1 MATLGAGGRDSR
13 VQAWLASR
21 TFAELLSLAG
31 AVTYGVTYYA
41 CVLFYT
47 PFGVEPSDVGLGYGE
62 VLAQAA
68 AFLGFLVVV
77 YCVSVYVGS
86 SLGRMLDS
94 LWSGGSAS
102 DVPGGAPKQP
112 TPKSGSRRRTGRVP
126 PRNWNVEPVPTPSA
140 PPSPSPHLPARLPSK
155 LVIAGLLLIVVIP
168 VGAASVDRRRVQSGH
183 EPAVGIGLLPWGD
196 TAVARV
202 SWIDASSNLP
212 KLPTCVIRLGEA
224 AGTEVLYDPQTSR
237 TLRLPQSSIAVQI
250 RPRSEHC

>member
-1 MATLGAGGRDSR
+1 
-13 VQAWLASR
+13 VQAWLVSR

-68 AFLGFLVVV
+68 AFLGFLAVV
-77 YCVSVYVGS
+77 YLVSLYVGS

-102 DVPGGAPKQP
+102 DVPSGAPKQP
-112 TPKSGSRRRTGRVP
+112 TPRYGSRRRPGRVQ
-126 PRNWNVEPVPTPSA
+126 PRDVNVEPVPSPA
-140 PPSPSPHLPARLPSK
+140 PPAHPPARLPPN
-155 LVIAGLLLIVVIP
+155 LVFAGLLLIAVIL
-168 VGAASVDRRRVQSGH
+168 VGAASVDRRSVQSGH
-183 EPAVGIGLLPWGD
+183 GPAVGLGLLPWGD

-212 KLPTCVIRLGEA
+212 RLPTCVIRLGEA

-237 TLRLPQSSIAVQI
+237 TLRLPQSSIVVQI